1 MKKEKS
7 CGAVV
12 FKENQVLLIK
22 HVLGHID
29 FPKGHM
35 EAGENEKET
44 AIREVK
50 EETNIDI
57 ILDSKHFATISYS
70 PKEGVCKEVVFFL
83 GYYQNGSI
91 RKQPE
96 EIAEVFWVNEDH
108 VLDLLTWNSKKEVFK
123 TLRKFTRQEE

>member
-35 EAGENEKET
+35 EAGENEK
-44 AIREVK
+44 
-50 EETNIDI
+50 
-57 ILDSKHFATISYS
+57 
-70 PKEGVCKEVVFFL
+70 
-83 GYYQNGSI
+83 
-91 RKQPE
+91 
-96 EIAEVFWVNEDH
+96 
-108 VLDLLTWNSKKEVFK
+108 
-123 TLRKFTRQEE
+123 

>member
-70 PKEGVCKEVVFFL
+70 PKEGVCKEVVFF
-83 GYYQNGSI
+83 
-91 RKQPE
+91 
-96 EIAEVFWVNEDH
+96 
-108 VLDLLTWNSKKEVFK
+108 
-123 TLRKFTRQEE
+123 